1 MSLYTNSPS
10 ETIPQELLAGYSMNG
25 TVPILPFFING
36 TNDLDQQQ
44 WSVTKSLNVYNSETT
59 IELCL

>member
-44 WSVTKSLNVYNSETT
+44 WSKSYVLLKV
-59 IELCL
+59 